1 MGGVHLLE
9 VVTHGVSTVLL
20 LLLLLLLLSLFS
32 VLQHM

>member
-20 LLLLLLLLSLFS
+20 LLLLLLLFS
-32 VLQHM
+32 VLQYM

>member
-9 VVTHGVSTVLL
+9 VGTHGVSTVLL
-20 LLLLLLLLSLFS
+20 LLLLLLLLVS

>member
-20 LLLLLLLLSLFS
+20 LLLLFS

>member
-9 VVTHGVSTVLL
+9 VGTHGVSTVLL
-20 LLLLLLLLSLFS
+20 LLLLLLLLLVS

>member
-9 VVTHGVSTVLL
+9 VVAHGVSTVLL
-20 LLLLLLLLSLFS
+20 LLLLLLLLLFS

>member
-9 VVTHGVSTVLL
+9 VVAHGVSTVLL
-20 LLLLLLLLSLFS
+20 LLLLLLFS

>member
-9 VVTHGVSTVLL
+9 VVAHGVSTVLL
-20 LLLLLLLLSLFS
+20 LLLLLLLLFS

>member
-20 LLLLLLLLSLFS
+20 LLLLLLVS